1 MARQRFRR
9 KDLKRPDEFVT
20 HGWQLVTWATE
31 NARLMSWGLAVAAA
45 VALLILGG
53 VSIRKARS
61 RQANEDLGRALG
73 DFQAGNYT
81 QAATQLAE
89 VASRWQSAPAGR
101 VAALYAASANLK
113 SGNTD
118 SATVALQDLLAAQEW
133 PAYLRQEALVGLAL
147 ALERKADIANAAA
160 RYQEAGA
167 LDGPYK
173 AAAVLGEARCRE
185 QLGEKDRAR
194 ELYQGFTH
202 DFPNAPEAEIAT
214 GKLQQLAPTS

>member
-20 HGWQLVTWATE
+20 HGWQLLTWASE
-31 NARLMSWGLAVAAA
+31 NARLMSWGLAAAAA
-45 VALLILGG
+45 VALLIMGG
-53 VSIRKARS
+53 LSIRNARS
-61 RQANEDLGRALG
+61 RQANEDLGRALA

-101 VAALYAASANLK
+101 VAALYAASAELK
-113 SGNTD
+113 SGNID
-118 SATVALQDLLAAQEW
+118 SATVALQDLLAAPDW
-133 PAYLRQEALVGLAL
+133 PSYLRQEALVGLGL
-147 ALERKADIANAAA
+147 ALERKADMVNAAA
-160 RYQEAGA
+160 RYQEAGG

-214 GKLQQLAPTS
+214 GKLQQLPPTS